1 MRRMILTSLVL
12 LPVMAHAQAGTAIE
26 HQPSTSSA
34 TEAELTLPTGLAKL
48 AIEAASTKAAAPSAA
63 IATLGAAN
71 HAMIREFVQTK
82 MTDDFADAALMKGGT
97 LEYVLM
103 GSAPAET
110 FAPKVT
116 RAVEVSLTPQE
127 LAEQPAVTNVV
138 VHAIVDVNG
147 VPRNVAVTK
156 SGGSVIDRKV
166 IDAVSQ
172 YRFTPATEDNKPTW
186 ASVSISIKIE
196 KP

>member
-1 MRRMILTSLVL
+1 MRRMILTTLVL
-12 LPVMAHAQAGTAIE
+12 LPVMAHAQAGTSIE

-34 TEAELTLPTGLAKL
+34 TEAELTQPAGLAKL
-48 AIEAASTKAAAPSAA
+48 AIEAAATKAPAPSAA
-63 IATLGAAN
+63 IATLGSAN

-97 LEYVLM
+97 LEYGM
-103 GSAPAET
+103 GNVPTESS
-110 FAPKVT
+110 APKVT

-127 LAEQPAVTNVV
+127 LEEQPAVTNVV
-138 VHAIVDVNG
+138 VHAMVDVNG
-147 VPRNVAVTK
+147 IPRNVAVTK

-166 IDAVSQ
+166 IEAVSQ
-172 YRFTPATEDNKPTW
+172 YRFTPATLDNKATW
-186 ASVSISIKIE
+186 ATVSISIKIE